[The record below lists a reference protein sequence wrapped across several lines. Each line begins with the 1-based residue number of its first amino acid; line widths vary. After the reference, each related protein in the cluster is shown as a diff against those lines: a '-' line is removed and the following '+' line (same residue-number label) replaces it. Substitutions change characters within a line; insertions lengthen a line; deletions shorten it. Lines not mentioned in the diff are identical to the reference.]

1 MARINL
7 SIDNDLFAKIE
18 KEAIE
23 KSTTVNLLIID
34 LLENL
39 YADTS
44 AFNYSA
50 ALMTLVKEAEAY
62 AVNHINDTEFPLVD
76 LASFTDICVA
86 QAGNAKLRP
95 SMVRAR
101 LGKMFNS
108 LVRHGNVS
116 GISRAKDSDGNNK
129 FINKTAVYVVDK
141 ATDVIDK

>member
-18 KEAIE
+18 NEAKV

-39 YADTS
+39 YADN
-44 AFNYSA
+44 AGFNYSDS
-50 ALMTLVKEAEAY
+50 LKTLVKEAEAY
-62 AVNHINDTEFPLVD
+62 AVKHKNDTEFSLVKLD
-76 LASFTDICVA
+76 SFADICVA
-86 QAGNAKLRP
+86 QAGDAKLRP

-108 LVRHGNVS
+108 LVRDGNVS

-129 FINKTAVYVVDK
+129 FVSKTAIYVVDK
-141 ATDVIDK
+141 ED

>member
-7 SIDNDLFAKIE
+7 SIDNDLFTKIE
-18 KEAIE
+18 NEAIS

-50 ALMTLVKEAEAY
+50 ALMTLVKEAESY
-62 AVNHINDTEFPLVD
+62 AVNHKNGTEFSLVD
-76 LASFTDICVA
+76 LDSFAEICVA
-86 QAGNAKLRP
+86 QAGNAKLRL

-108 LVRHGNVS
+108 LVRQGNVS
-116 GISRAKDSDGNNK
+116 DISRAKDSDGNNK
-129 FINKTAVYVVDK
+129 FISKTAIYVVDK
-141 ATDVIDK
+141 EDYQ